1 MSNSWE
7 TLTKLS
13 FSQYGE
19 EEHWFMDYWLWATDG
34 SEAYKNLEVWN
45 FLKMK
50 LTLCG
55 FVFPRQKK

>member
-1 MSNSWE
+1 MSNLGE

-19 EEHWFMDYWLWATDG
+19 EEHWCMDYWVWTIDRD
-34 SEAYKNLEVWN
+34 ETYKNLEVWN
-45 FLKMK
+45 FLKVK

-55 FVFPRQKK
+55 FGFLRQKK